1 MNNATIQETNKMKA
15 VFEAAMSKTVP
26 SYIIGPKKHYKFVNW
41 IIDESLD
48 SNLKLVND
56 ITTLPNKRS
65 DIESFEEY
73 KVRQKMQR
81 LLMKYRYM
89 FTTDLSNKNDN

>member
-26 SYIIGPKKHYKFVNW
+26 SYILGPKKHYKFVNW

>member
-89 FTTDLSNKNDN
+89 FTTDLSNKNEH